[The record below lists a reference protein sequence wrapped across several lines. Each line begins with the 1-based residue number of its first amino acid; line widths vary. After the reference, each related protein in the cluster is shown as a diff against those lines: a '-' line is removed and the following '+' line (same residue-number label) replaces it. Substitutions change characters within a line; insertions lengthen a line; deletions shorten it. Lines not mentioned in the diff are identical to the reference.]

1 MLKTEAIN
9 FFGTQVALANLLGIS
24 QSAVSKWGNRV
35 PTSRAYQL
43 QVITNGALKAEANNG
58 KTYTQRTD
66 S

>member
-1 MLKTEAIN
+1 MTIDQAIN
-9 FFGTQVALANLLGIS
+9 YFGNKSKLAKAVGVS
-24 QSAVSKWGNRV
+24 SAAISKWGNRI